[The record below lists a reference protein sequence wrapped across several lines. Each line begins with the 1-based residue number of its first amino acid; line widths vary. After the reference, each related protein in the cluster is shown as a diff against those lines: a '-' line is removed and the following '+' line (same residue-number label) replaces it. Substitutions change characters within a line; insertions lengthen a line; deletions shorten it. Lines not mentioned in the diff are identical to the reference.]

1 MEKSIWD
8 KKPMML
14 QFLYQRKIKVK
25 KKVCKIKAK
34 QILILPNNKVKANLF
49 YRYTKIKK
57 KNYQKIVEKR
67 NEKNITCPIIIN

>member
-34 QILILPNNKVKANLF
+34 QILILLNNKVKANLF

-67 NEKNITCPIIIN
+67 NEKNIICPIIIN